1 MSRGW
6 EREHRT
12 LLIFY
17 IGYVIV
23 TMAKGDDGHPWTQK
37 RTPQERQLLGG
48 SCLFYG
54 GLGRLGCVLRLCI
67 ISVQPLA
74 QVVADYTGHNG
85 DEKGDD
91 ILHGPTSFPLER
103 VAALEIIPNF
113 DRKSN
118 TARLI
123 SEGCHKVGVINLQN
137 IPTMAE
143 HFGWNWKLV
152 QLYFLRKKI

>member
-1 MSRGW
+1 M
-6 EREHRT
+6 T
-12 LLIFY
+12 AIQ
-17 IGYVIV
+17 
-23 TMAKGDDGHPWTQK
+23 WTQK
-37 RTPQERQLLGG
+37 RTPQELPLLGG

-118 TARLI
+118 TTRLI
-123 SEGCHKVGVINLQN
+123 LEDCHNGKVMILQN

-143 HFGWNWKLV
+143 PLGW
-152 QLYFLRKKI
+152 I

>member
-1 MSRGW
+1 M
-6 EREHRT
+6 T
-12 LLIFY
+12 AIQ
-17 IGYVIV
+17 
-23 TMAKGDDGHPWTQK
+23 WTQK
-37 RTPQERQLLGG
+37 RTPQELPLLGG

-91 ILHGPTSFPLER
+91 ILHGPTSFLLER
-103 VAALEIIPNF
+103 VAALEIVPNF

-118 TARLI
+118 TRELDF
-123 SEGCHKVGVINLQN
+123 
-137 IPTMAE
+137 MAAS
-143 HFGWNWKLV
+143 NQK
-152 QLYFLRKKI
+152 

>member
-1 MSRGW
+1 M
-6 EREHRT
+6 T
-12 LLIFY
+12 AIQ
-17 IGYVIV
+17 
-23 TMAKGDDGHPWTQK
+23 WTQK
-37 RTPQERQLLGG
+37 RTPQELPLLGG

-103 VAALEIIPNF
+103 VAALRIVPKF

-118 TARLI
+118 TRKMGFI
-123 SEGCHKVGVINLQN
+123 GSIRVKVIVTQN
-137 IPTMAE
+137 IPTETELLERENTSMTVLYMRKSTAI
-143 HFGWNWKLV
+143 LV
-152 QLYFLRKKI
+152 FFDRAATD